1 MRKVKKA
8 AQGICRGGF
17 FIARNVGDMSQD
29 LLFVYGSLRPG
40 FGGEMAKWLAS
51 VAQAAGAAVAR
62 GTLYRIDYYPGFVA
76 GAEGNVVGELF
87 RLPDA
92 AAILAVL
99 DEHEECGAHF
109 PPPQEYRR
117 ERVKVETAEGVVEA
131 WTYVYARDVTGLE
144 RIASG
149 DFLR

>member
-1 MRKVKKA
+1 
-8 AQGICRGGF
+8 
-17 FIARNVGDMSQD
+17 
-29 LLFVYGSLRPG
+29 
-40 FGGEMAKWLAS
+40 
-51 VAQAAGAAVAR
+51 
-62 GTLYRIDYYPGFVA
+62 
-76 GAEGNVVGELF
+76 VGELF

-117 ERVKVETAEGVVEA
+117 ERVKVETADGVVEA